1 MKSIVNSHA
10 MIFGSNGAI
19 GSECARVLSD
29 KFNVFEVDRNT
40 DISQNSYKFSTVVW
54 AQGLNHTS
62 SFLDTT
68 EQDWQ
73 NIFEANFDYV
83 RRTVKELLVY
93 DFVANPC
100 NFIFIGSIWSELS
113 RNNKSAYISSKSALA
128 GLTRALA
135 VDLGE
140 RGIRVNCLLPGVI
153 DNKMSRN
160 NLTSDQMKNLSSST
174 PTNELVNENNI
185 ARIVEFLALNNSAG
199 ISGQSIVVDNGW
211 SIARSF

>member
-1 MKSIVNSHA
+1 MV
-10 MIFGSNGAI
+10 FGSSGAI
-19 GSECARVLSD
+19 GSECARVLAD
-29 KFNVFEVDRNT
+29 RFNVFEANRT
-40 DISQNSYKFSTVVW
+40 TEILQNSYKFSTVVW

-62 SFLDTT
+62 NFLDTT

-83 RRTVKELLVY
+83 RRTVKKLLDY
-93 DFVANPC
+93 DVVTNPS

-113 RNNKSAYISSKSALA
+113 RSNKSAYISSKSALT

-153 DNKMSRN
+153 DNMMSRN
-160 NLTSDQMKNLSSST
+160 NLTSDQIENLSSST